1 MSSVGLHGDE
11 GVHALFGVLRLV
23 HPRFGG
29 ESAVDTRLL
38 GVDKMLTLNVAFSYG
53 TAPTSSGQFSTA

>member
-1 MSSVGLHGDE
+1 METRVYKPFE
-11 GVHALFGVLRLV
+11 VLRLV

-38 GVDKMLTLNVAFSYG
+38 QQAFAALTF
-53 TAPTSSGQFSTA
+53 F